1 MIADRRIV
9 RVGCYDQ
16 AMRDNPEC
24 PNRAAS
30 PNLEQWCRALAAHAM
45 LTAHN
50 DHLHSVMAPE
60 MIEGVAQFILRFALG
75 EPLARPNL
83 RAETDQT

>member
-1 MIADRRIV
+1 MK
-9 RVGCYDQ
+9 
-16 AMRDNPEC
+16 
-24 PNRAAS
+24 NREGDAP

-50 DHLHSVMAPE
+50 DHLYSVMAPE
-60 MIEGVAQFILRFALG
+60 MIEGVAQFILQFALG

>member
-1 MIADRRIV
+1 MSDHDR
-9 RVGCYDQ
+9 GKL
-16 AMRDNPEC
+16 
-24 PNRAAS
+24 

-60 MIEGVAQFILRFALG
+60 MIEDVAQFILRFALG
-75 EPLARPNL
+75 ESLARPTL
-83 RAETDQT
+83 RAEADQT